1 MSPTPSS
8 TRWRARET
16 LKNSNATFFS
26 VNSDSASCAGCT
38 AFAARDAD
46 GGTDYLPSHGI
57 DKLQW
62 SVVHDITG
70 KTGRIW
76 PHRRPEDGWDSG
88 P

>member
-1 MSPTPSS
+1 M
-8 TRWRARET
+8 R
-16 LKNSNATFFS
+16 
-26 VNSDSASCAGCT
+26 
-38 AFAARDAD
+38 AARRSPR
-46 GGTDYLPSHGI
+46 GTRTAARTTCRSHGI

-88 P
+88 L